1 MVMGEQEP
9 MTIPIPRQIA
19 RLCNWKIVTRSTSKN
34 WQAKNTKR
42 RSVDVA
48 RTVPFGYNAWHMEVD
63 EDQEMLEAMD
73 ILADE

>member
-1 MVMGEQEP
+1 MGEHDP

-19 RLCNWKIVTRSTSKN
+19 RLSNGKIVTRSTSKN

-42 RSVDVA
+42 RRVDVA
-48 RTVPFGYNAWHMEVD
+48 RTVPFVYNAWHMEVD
-63 EDQEMLEAMD
+63 MNQEMLEAID